1 MRLGRIIG
9 SVWATRKEV
18 SLAKYKLLTVEINDN
33 LKKDVQIAAD
43 TLGAG
48 VGELVITVGG
58 SGARVGEE
66 IPSVPIDATVVAIV
80 DEKKLFIEKGKEH
93 V

>member
-1 MRLGRIIG
+1 MRLGRVIG

-48 VGELVITVGG
+48 VGEL
-58 SGARVGEE
+58 R
-66 IPSVPIDATVVAIV
+66 
-80 DEKKLFIEKGKEH
+80 
-93 V
+93 